1 MGARRQRMAVG
12 WCIAASGAVLVGC
25 GVEKSRNPLSPS
37 IAGPIE
43 GVVISAP
50 VPATATNGQLF
61 KVTEQP
67 ITLEFNATTSS
78 SERPFWYEIELSTSN
93 TFDSVVHAA
102 DQVAPSGGPSESY
115 QLPILDPE
123 QQYVWRVRAL
133 DGANTGPYS
142 NVATFEVYT
151 PVTVGRPEPISPV
164 GDTRIAGLSARL
176 TVRNGTVTGP
186 ARNVRYEF
194 HWAIDAGLSQDV
206 GTATVLA
213 GDVNTA
219 TTIRQL
225 EYETRYYWRSRV
237 LADGR
242 EPDPIASAWSQTE
255 SFMTSPSEPPPPTG
269 PPPRPGPGTA
279 PGRGQCCPPPNRFPV
294 VQAVINATGN
304 LYRENI
310 QQFTQRVAE
319 CLAAED
325 GDWGRRLNDSGAVGK
340 DTVAYRT
347 SKGRGDGPYSI
358 DIMRGA
364 ESNDP
369 HPHWT
374 IQSHNGIEGRVG
386 GSWFAVDG
394 GNCIL
399 RN

>member
-1 MGARRQRMAVG
+1 MTTRRQGLAVG
-12 WCIAASGAVLVGC
+12 WGIAASVAALVGC

-50 VPATATNGQLF
+50 TPATAGGGLIR
-61 KVTEQP
+61 VTDQP
-67 ITLEFNATTSS
+67 ITLQFSAATSN

-93 TFDSVVHAA
+93 AFNMLVHAA
-102 DQVAPSGGPSESY
+102 DQVAPSGDSTESY
-115 QLPILDPE
+115 QIPPLDAE
-123 QQYVWRVRAL
+123 QQYFWRVRAL

-142 NVATFEVYT
+142 AVATFEVYT
-151 PVTVGRPEPISPV
+151 PVTVGRPEPVSPV
-164 GDTRIAGLSARL
+164 GDARVDGLSAVL
-176 TVRNGTVTGP
+176 TVRNARVTGP

-194 HWAIDAGLSQDV
+194 QWATDASLSQ
-206 GTATVLA
+206 GLATATVPA
-213 GDVNTA
+213 GNANTS
-219 TTIRQL
+219 TTVRGL
-225 EYETRYYWRSRV
+225 EHATRYYWRSRA
-237 LADGR
+237 LADGQER
-242 EPDPIASAWSQTE
+242 DPIAGAWSQAA
-255 SFMTSPSEPPPPTG
+255 SFMTQPRVVVPPPT
-269 PPPRPGPGTA
+269 PPPRPGPMTA
-279 PGRGQCCPPPNRFPV
+279 PGLGQCCPPPNRFSV
-294 VQAVINATGN
+294 VQAIIEATGN
-304 LYRENI
+304 LYREDI
-310 QQFTQRVAE
+310 QQFTERVAE

-364 ESNDP
+364 ESSDP

-374 IQSHNGIEGRVG
+374 IQSHEGIEGRVG

-394 GNCIL
+394 AGCIL
-399 RN
+399 SE